1 MSGLEE
7 IITTAFAEF
16 NAFNTVAEVET
27 TPYVVFQVRES
38 PRKTRD
44 RIYKYEC
51 NVAVAVV
58 GKDFDE
64 CDSLNT
70 QVQTAMEGIESA
82 SVIITNLDTQTTT
95 EENNTYVKYNEYII
109 SIKK

>member
-7 IITTAFAEF
+7 IISTALSGF
-16 NAFNTVAEVET
+16 NAFNTVAEVEN

-44 RIYKYEC
+44 GTYKYEC
-51 NVAVAVV
+51 NVNIAVV
-58 GKDFDE
+58 GNDFDE
-64 CDSLNT
+64 CDETNT
-70 QVQTAMEGIESA
+70 EVITAIEGIESD
-82 SVIITNLDTQTTT
+82 SILITSLDSQTTT
-95 EENNTYVKYNEYII
+95 EENNTYIKYNEYVI